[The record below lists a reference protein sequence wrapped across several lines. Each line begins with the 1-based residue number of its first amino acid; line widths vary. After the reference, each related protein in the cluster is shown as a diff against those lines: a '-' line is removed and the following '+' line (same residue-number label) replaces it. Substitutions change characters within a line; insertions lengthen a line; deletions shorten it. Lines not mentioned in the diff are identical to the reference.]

1 MNNQITDKQLEVLEG
16 FIGYGKLN
24 AEIIFFGIEEAGGG
38 YENLKMRFSMDK
50 YEYLDCKRFHL
61 DNLKKTDYHNENEKY
76 SVKLQPVWG
85 FMSYLMLRYKGH
97 SKKEILDNR
106 RQLLREYQNNRLG
119 TTNEKGETL
128 LTELFPIPCDSD
140 KIWGTKNESYTKIIP
155 QYKSKKDYRES
166 ILLKRK
172 KKFQNLINSTDFSAS
187 VIICYGKRNWKEFE
201 KFFNDFNVQFH
212 KIDTS
217 KECKMGI
224 LKDDIKVFLTPF
236 FGNGQM
242 GYEGLDE
249 IIEEIK

>member
-1 MNNQITDKQLEVLEG
+1 MNKQITNKQLDLLEG
-16 FIGYGKLN
+16 FIGYGKKN
-24 AEIIFFGIEEAGGG
+24 AEIIFFGIEEGGGG

-50 YEYLDCKRFHL
+50 YEYLDCKKFHL
-61 DNLKKTDYHNENEKY
+61 DNLKVTRFHNEDEKH
-76 SVKLQPVWG
+76 SVELQQVWK

-97 SKKEILDNR
+97 SKKKILDNN

-140 KIWGTKNESYTKIIP
+140 EIWGTKNESYTKIIP
-155 QYKSKKDYRES
+155 QYKSKKDYRQS
-166 ILLKRK
+166 ILPLRK

-201 KFFNDFNVQFH
+201 KFFNGFNVKFQE
-212 KIDTS
+212 INTS

-249 IIEEIK
+249 LEKFLK